1 MEFFS
6 YATFAHRS
14 RCVSQILALRSDSL
28 IAMSESTALPPESTE
43 LSART
48 TSVEPSAHVAAFE
61 TEGLSRRTAFDR
73 IGNVIFW
80 PIAFFLFIHRVFILA
95 INGSVTDDF
104 TTVYSALRRFL
115 DGVPVYNENYEF
127 VDPHYLYN
135 PGATLVLSPMALL
148 DAVSFERTGFILINA
163 LAIIAALG
171 LLTRMFGFS
180 LKSFVWPAAV
190 VAAYLTEAVRN
201 TLIFANINGVL
212 LLALVG
218 FLWALLK
225 RKNILA
231 GIIIG
236 LAILIKPLFL
246 PLLFLPL
253 VRKQWA
259 TIAGGVAVPVIANL
273 VAWPLVPGASDYLT
287 RTAPYLGIVRDYSNS
302 SLRGMAVYF
311 GFTDAVTYALLGLFA
326 VIVGVGVLA
335 LLAIHK
341 TDPLL
346 WVTSTTGLL
355 LAGVFLLSSLGQM
368 YYSMMLFPL
377 IFTVVLRISAM
388 HNPVAW
394 MGIYLCLSPDSW
406 SSERWRDYGRWFGFF
421 QATAGWALIIISVSV
436 AAVVWTV
443 TQRRVNASRA
453 DSTEV

>member
-1 MEFFS
+1 MRANPEKVDQRVDEQP
-6 YATFAHRS
+6 Y
-14 RCVSQILALRSDSL
+14 
-28 IAMSESTALPPESTE
+28 ETA
-43 LSART
+43 
-48 TSVEPSAHVAAFE
+48 
-61 TEGLSRRTAFDR
+61 GLLRRTAFDR

-80 PIAFFLFIHRVFILA
+80 PIAFFLFLHRVFILA

-135 PGATLVLSPMALL
+135 PGATLVLSPLALL

-171 LLTRMFGFS
+171 VLTRMFGFS

-190 VAAYLTEAVRN
+190 VASFLTEAVRN

-212 LLALVG
+212 LLALVV
-218 FLWALLK
+218 FLWAMLK

-236 LAILIKPLFL
+236 FAILIKPLFL
-246 PLLFLPL
+246 PLLFMPF
-253 VRKQWA
+253 VRKQWS
-259 TIAGGVAVPVIANL
+259 TVVGGLAVPLIINAI
-273 VAWPLVPGASDYLT
+273 AWPIVPGANEYLT
-287 RTAPYLGIVRDYSNS
+287 RTTPYLGIVRDYSNS
-302 SLRGMAVYF
+302 SLRGLAVYF
-311 GFTDAVTYALLGLFA
+311 GFSDALMYGLLGLFA
-326 VIVGVGVLA
+326 VIVAVGVLA
-335 LLAIHK
+335 LLKIRN

-346 WVTSTTGLL
+346 WSTSTTGLL

-377 IFTVVLRISAM
+377 IFTVVLRLSAM

-394 MGIYLCLSPDSW
+394 AGAYLCLTGDNWASD
-406 SSERWRDYGRWFGFF
+406 RWIDYGRWFGFF
-421 QATAGWALIIISVSV
+421 QATAGWALVIIAVSM
-436 AAVVWTV
+436 AAVVWLFTE
-443 TQRRVNASRA
+443 RRRAHQTPEISPTSLSASA
-453 DSTEV
+453 EAENNYHTGA